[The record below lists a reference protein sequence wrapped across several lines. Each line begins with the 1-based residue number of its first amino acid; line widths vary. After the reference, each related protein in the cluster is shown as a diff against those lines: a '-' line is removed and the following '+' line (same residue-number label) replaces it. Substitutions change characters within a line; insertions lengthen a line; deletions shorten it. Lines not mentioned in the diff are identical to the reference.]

1 MGASGTDNFCL
12 RWNDFADNVSGA
24 FKELRAESD
33 FFDVTLA
40 CSDSGSKTLQAH
52 KVILSACSNFFKATF
67 RQQSNANK
75 HPNPYIYLR
84 GVTYS
89 DLVSILDFIYNGEV
103 NVAQE
108 ELNSFLAVAEELQIK
123 GLTNRDKESS
133 SSNDTASSSNAA
145 TSGSGL
151 TPSKKP
157 GNSARKTAPSP
168 STGGDQPAVKKAR
181 RSSPAPAP
189 VTPQAVPEVH
199 QIEDVKEMVNIKHD
213 PEAAL
218 ASTSAVNPADESGA
232 GPEYAGEDYDESY
245 DGYYE
250 EDGAEL
256 GEGQGTDGTKGTES
270 YAVSREDVLQFIAK
284 IYSPEGQPNF
294 KCTLCGK
301 ITFQH
306 GNMRRHMI
314 LVHTTATEEFP
325 CKYCKRVF
333 KRKIYLDDHIR
344 TRKCLKNMMFSG
356 PQI

>member
-256 GEGQGTDGTKGTES
+256 GEGQGTDGTKGSLHE
-270 YAVSREDVLQFIAK
+270 K
-284 IYSPEGQPNF
+284 IRLVCLRDGDF
-294 KCTLCGK
+294 KCGICYK
-301 ITFQH
+301 IFKTK
-306 GNMRRHMI
+306 GNATRHFKEKHLEQPRSLRRHDCHICGMS
-314 LVHTTATEEFP
+314 
-325 CKYCKRVF
+325 YSSSR
-333 KRKIYLDDHIR
+333 YLQDHI
-344 TRKCLKNMMFSG
+344 C
-356 PQI
+356 

>member
-256 GEGQGTDGTKGTES
+256 GEGQGTDGTKES
-270 YAVSREDVLQFIAK
+270 KENPINDSMWSLLPHPPPEPMMARCNFCNHELRKKKIGRHLREVHSIGLVIHKCSRCDK
-284 IYSPEGQPNF
+284 SY
-294 KCTLCGK
+294 KRK
-301 ITFQH
+301 YKYDQH
-306 GNMRRHMI
+306 I
-314 LVHTTATEEFP
+314 LVCGANRGHS
-325 CKYCKRVF
+325 V
-333 KRKIYLDDHIR
+333 DVG
-344 TRKCLKNMMFSG
+344 S
-356 PQI
+356 

>member
-256 GEGQGTDGTKGTES
+256 GEGQGTDGTKGQSSEVDAWWVKLES
-270 YAVSREDVLQFIAK
+270 GGFQCLMCK
-284 IYSPEGQPNF
+284 KTF
-294 KCTLCGK
+294 KFKNSTKRHIKEVHIQGAQTVTCPMCGSEFK
-301 ITFQH
+301 GCSAIRTFQGH
-306 GNMRRHMI
+306 IYKEHRENMLQLNDWLRS
-314 LVHTTATEEFP
+314 
-325 CKYCKRVF
+325 F
-333 KRKIYLDDHIR
+333 K
-344 TRKCLKNMMFSG
+344 SG
-356 PQI
+356 QI

>member
-256 GEGQGTDGTKGTES
+256 GEGQGTDGTKGPASEIDAHWVQLKSGEYECLVCKKTFTHKNSTKRHIKETHIQGEKLVKCPVCGILYRGYS
-270 YAVSREDVLQFIAK
+270 AIRTCQRHVSKVH
-284 IYSPEGQPNF
+284 PE
-294 KCTLCGK
+294 
-301 ITFQH
+301 
-306 GNMRRHMI
+306 HMI
-314 LVHTTATEEFP
+314 FMNDWLGSF
-325 CKYCKRVF
+325 R
-333 KRKIYLDDHIR
+333 
-344 TRKCLKNMMFSG
+344 S
-356 PQI
+356 

>member
-256 GEGQGTDGTKGTES
+256 GEGQGTDGTKADVEKYLIKLPGSKGQCIVCQKVFATYGSTRRHILMTHTEKKTETPPCI
-270 YAVSREDVLQFIAK
+270 V
-284 IYSPEGQPNF
+284 
-294 KCTLCGK
+294 CGK
-301 ITFQH
+301 TFRVMSFLKDHLRKMH
-306 GNMRRHMI
+306 G
-314 LVHTTATEEFP
+314 
-325 CKYCKRVF
+325 
-333 KRKIYLDDHIR
+333 IYQAQYTNFYKFDE
-344 TRKCLKNMMFSG
+344 
-356 PQI
+356 

>member
-256 GEGQGTDGTKGTES
+256 GEGQGTDGTKGYFGLAPTE
-270 YAVSREDVLQFIAK
+270 D
-284 IYSPEGQPNF
+284 GTF
-294 KCTLCGK
+294 KCMTCTKTFMHKRSAKRHYAEMHLEERTHNPCTYCGK
-301 ITFQH
+301 VFSRGRYLKTH
-306 GNMRRHMI
+306 
-314 LVHTTATEEFP
+314 LLAVHNISQKMLNNSFIPE
-325 CKYCKRVF
+325 
-333 KRKIYLDDHIR
+333 
-344 TRKCLKNMMFSG
+344 
-356 PQI
+356 

>member
-256 GEGQGTDGTKGTES
+256 GEGQGTDGTKEQ
-270 YAVSREDVLQFIAK
+270 DVEGVDVMQYKTK
-284 IYSPEGQPNF
+284 IKNEHGEEVF

-301 ITFQH
+301 ISKDNS
-306 GNMRRHMI
+306 NMRRHMI
-314 LVHTTATEEFP
+314 LKHSQPSYTP
-325 CKYCKRVF
+325 CKYCNKVF
-333 KRKIYLDDHIR
+333 KHAYNLNDHYRRKA
-344 TRKCLKNMMFSG
+344 CLKNMWYDAPS
-356 PQI
+356 

>member
-256 GEGQGTDGTKGTES
+256 GEGQGTDGTKGVPIEL
-270 YAVSREDVLQFIAK
+270 VLDKLAD
-284 IYSPEGQPNF
+284 GTV
-294 KCTLCGK
+294 KCLICCKAFTKYC
-301 ITFQH
+301 
-306 GNMRRHMI
+306 NARRHYFETHVEQDSI
-314 LVHTTATEEFP
+314 YECSFCQKVYKKDRYLRSHVSTVHGMTTN
-325 CKYCKRVF
+325 V
-333 KRKIYLDDHIR
+333 LNSS
-344 TRKCLKNMMFSG
+344 LL
-356 PQI
+356 